1 MKTRSILPSQIKNK
15 IKREEIHAKTN
26 QDKSRRKMELRLQRR
41 KEEAEDPSKKEER
54 LAKNV
59 PKTLENTR
67 EFDETIVEPEDT
79 EILEDENSDE
89 FSLYFKEGVSPK
101 LLITTSKRPSKSVYE
116 FASELIDVFPNSKFV
131 KRENKFSFKQI
142 IEFCTNRGYTDLM
155 VVNEDKKV
163 PNAITLIHLPNGP
176 TAYFKLTSIKLNHSI
191 QGHGR
196 SSCYKPELIL
206 NNFNTRLGHTIGR
219 WLQALFPHVPEFQGR
234 QVATFH
240 NQRDFI
246 FFRRHRYVFKSKDKA
261 ELQELGPRFTL
272 KLKWLQNG
280 TFDKN
285 GEYEWMF
292 KPELETSR
300 RRFFL

>member
-1 MKTRSILPSQIKNK
+1 MNSILPSQIKNK
-15 IKREEIHAKTN
+15 IKREEVHARQRQEKN
-26 QDKSRRKMELRLQRR
+26 RRKLELRLQRR

-67 EFDETIVEPEDT
+67 EFDETIVDAEDT
-79 EILEDENSDE
+79 EVFEDEASDE
-89 FSLYFKEGVSPK
+89 FSSYFKGISPK
-101 LLITTSKRPSKSVYE
+101 MLITTSKRPSKFAYE
-116 FASELIDVFPNSKFV
+116 FASELIDIFPNSQFV
-131 KRENKFSFKQI
+131 KRGSKFSIKQI
-142 IEFCTNRGYTDLM
+142 IGFCTNRDYTDVL

-163 PNAITLIHLPNGP
+163 PYAITLIHLPDGP
-176 TAYFKLTSIKLNHSI
+176 TAYFKLTSIKLNHEI

-196 SSCYKPELIL
+196 SSCHKPELIL

-261 ELQELGPRFTL
+261 ELQEIGPRFTL
-272 KLKWLQNG
+272 KLKWLQRG
-280 TFDKN
+280 AFDKD

-292 KPELETSR
+292 KPDLETSR